1 MPKAYKGALALAR
14 AMRLECAMKILNQ
27 SPQEDAFV
35 QDPYRRYAAIL
46 AEGPCPWFWQDY
58 GKRAVFDAGT
68 VQALLRD
75 RRLGRAAPENARPPV
90 PPHLQAF
97 AALEAVSLLELEP
110 PTHTRLRGLVLRAFT
125 SRRIAG
131 LEGDMHDICDDL
143 LHSLPEGPFD
153 LLPAFCTALPIRVI
167 ARLLGVP
174 ESMSDRLLAWSHA
187 MVAMYQA
194 GRTYDTEVAAD
205 RAATEFTAFLSDYIE
220 ARRNTPG
227 DDLISHLIAA
237 ETKDGTLSRA
247 EMIGTCV
254 LLLNAGHEA
263 TVHMLG
269 NAVKTLLEWQ
279 TPLDAIS
286 PEHAERTVEELLR
299 FDPPL
304 HIFTRFAYQDVEIAG
319 RHLQAGE
326 DVMLVLGAAGR
337 DPRTVQ
343 HPNRF
348 DPFRISAPH
357 AAFGGGLHFCLGA
370 ALARMEMRIGLQRLF
385 ATAPRLRLAAP
396 PRYAD
401 SYHFHGLE
409 RLMVIR

>member
-1 MPKAYKGALALAR
+1 
-14 AMRLECAMKILNQ
+14 
-27 SPQEDAFV
+27 
-35 QDPYRRYAAIL
+35 
-46 AEGPCPWFWQDY
+46 
-58 GKRAVFDAGT
+58 
-68 VQALLRD
+68 
-75 RRLGRAAPENARPPV
+75 
-90 PPHLQAF
+90 
-97 AALEAVSLLELEP
+97 
-110 PTHTRLRGLVLRAFT
+110 
-125 SRRIAG
+125 
-131 LEGDMHDICDDL
+131 
-143 LHSLPEGPFD
+143 